1 MKWILREGVDFQ
13 PEGPNSRG
21 STFTQLF
28 QVIPA
33 IEPFYMEW
41 EKKYDSS
48 PVYEW
53 MKSVPWVP
61 IAGVI
66 LYVVGIFGGQALM
79 KNRKPFDLK
88 WPLAYWNLA
97 LSLFSIMGMV
107 RVVPH
112 LIYLTATKG
121 LGVVACGAPEPLYG
135 NAAVGFWV
143 QAFILSKL
151 AELIDTAF
159 IVLRKKPLQFLHW
172 YHHVTVLLF
181 TWFCYTHENPGIIFV
196 AMNYSVHAIMYG
208 YYFLMAIRVRPS
220 WLKPQFITLMQIS
233 QMVVGVATAA
243 FYIMKIRAGEEC
255 AVDQDLLVAC
265 GIMYSTYLYLFCE
278 FAVRRFILGPKK
290 ETAPGK
296 AGASKMKAQ

>member
-1 MKWILREGVDFQ
+1 MKWILREGIDFQ

-172 YHHVTVLLF
+172 YVGMESLRSIGGVENAEDVPAKSVAGRLATNTRSFHVQVPPCHCAPLHLVLLHTREPGHHFCGHELFGARHHVWLLLSGTSYYHVL
-181 TWFCYTHENPGIIFV
+181 
-196 AMNYSVHAIMYG
+196 MYRPTG
-208 YYFLMAIRVRPS
+208 LMTFR
-220 WLKPQFITLMQIS
+220 T
-233 QMVVGVATAA
+233 
-243 FYIMKIRAGEEC
+243 
-255 AVDQDLLVAC
+255 
-265 GIMYSTYLYLFCE
+265 
-278 FAVRRFILGPKK
+278 
-290 ETAPGK
+290 
-296 AGASKMKAQ
+296 